1 MHIAYD
7 LHTFLHS
14 FQVILVILFSSIFH
28 YILQLIYQL
37 TFWYIWNFHNLSIL
51 QHHMIY
57 HIRNYSYK
65 DSKQIFYH
73 IFLYQLILYI
83 HISIYLYSNVVLLLQ
98 TLVPNLHLQLQVSCY
113 STYLASLGLDI
124 RLSTLMFMFLATSET
139 HSFAYG
145 WLILLQLPLHLFVLT
160 L

>member
-1 MHIAYD
+1 
-7 LHTFLHS
+7 
-14 FQVILVILFSSIFH
+14 
-28 YILQLIYQL
+28 
-37 TFWYIWNFHNLSIL
+37 
-51 QHHMIY
+51 MIY

-145 WLILLQLPLHLFVLT
+145 
-160 L
+160 